1 MCFGFVFLAF
11 INQRWVTFHYRA
23 FSYVQSINTYQ
34 YSLTVICLYA
44 IIRSRAE
51 MAKIH
56 KNESGSL
63 KNFKRNVKF
72 THVVMTLQLIAEL
85 FFPFLSYFDG
95 LVSKCSQFLFAK
107 LSLLN
112 AGQAPDMDLI
122 SRPCLKSL
130 NTRSNPTECILLLDS
145 FF

>member
-1 MCFGFVFLAF
+1 
-11 INQRWVTFHYRA
+11 
-23 FSYVQSINTYQ
+23 
-34 YSLTVICLYA
+34 
-44 IIRSRAE
+44 

-72 THVVMTLQLIAEL
+72 THVVTTLQLIAEL

-95 LVSKCSQFLFAK
+95 LVSKRPQFLFAK

-112 AGQAPDMDLI
+112 AGQAPDMDLN
-122 SRPCLKSL
+122 SWPCIKSL
-130 NTRSNPTECILLLDS
+130 NTRSNPTQCILLLDS
-145 FF
+145 LSLKAFLKYMNHF

>member
-1 MCFGFVFLAF
+1 
-11 INQRWVTFHYRA
+11 
-23 FSYVQSINTYQ
+23 
-34 YSLTVICLYA
+34 
-44 IIRSRAE
+44 

-63 KNFKRNVKF
+63 KNFKRNMKF

-95 LVSKCSQFLFAK
+95 LVSKHPQFLFAK

-112 AGQAPDMDLI
+112 AGQAPDMDLN
-122 SRPCLKSL
+122 SWPCIKSL
-130 NTRSNPTECILLLDS
+130 NTRSNPTQCTLLLDS
-145 FF
+145 LSLKAFFKYMNHF